1 MDPGAGDF
9 PPLRELFMPQN
20 STATAEKQSAEIIPL
35 HRKQVEKPLRICLLG
50 YRSHPYGGGQGIYIK
65 YLSKA
70 LVDAGHEVDVISGEP
85 YPHLDERVRL
95 IKMPGLNGLEAT
107 LRIQHAHAHVHVV
120 VLSMYST
127 QEHVY
132 QALHAGAS
140 GFVAK
145 EEAWEELA
153 TAIRTVCA
161 DKIYLSPTIRREDIQ
176 EYIRRAQ
183 ADQELDSFESLTP
196 REREVLQLIA
206 EEHNTR
212 EIGALL
218 SISPKTVESHR
229 SHLMNKLG
237 IHTTAGLTRYAISR
251 GVVDLPE
258 RYPEH
263 K

>member
-1 MDPGAGDF
+1 METIRVLLIDDHQMVREGLCVLLQNEPDIEIAGQASDG
-9 PPLRELFMPQN
+9 R
-20 STATAEKQSAEIIPL
+20 
-35 HRKQVEKPLRICLLG
+35 
-50 YRSHPYGGGQGIYIK
+50 QGIAMI
-65 YLSKA
+65 
-70 LVDAGHEVDVISGEP
+70 P
-85 YPHLDERVRL
+85 RVRPDVVVMDL
-95 IKMPGLNGLEAT
+95 RMPGLNGLEAAEC
-107 LRIQHAHAHVHVV
+107 IQHDYAHVHVV

-161 DKIYLSPTIRREDIQ
+161 EQVYLSPTICREDIQ

-183 ADQELDSFESLTP
+183 ADQEQDSFETLTP

-212 EIGALL
+212 EIGTLL
-218 SISPKTVESHR
+218 HISPKTVESHR
-229 SHLMNKLG
+229 SHLMNKLD

-258 RYPEH
+258 RYAEH
-263 K
+263 P

>member
-1 MDPGAGDF
+1 MEKIRVLLIDDHQMVREGLCVLLQNEPDIEIAGQASDGREGIAMISKVRPGVVVMD
-9 PPLRELFMPQN
+9 L
-20 STATAEKQSAEIIPL
+20 
-35 HRKQVEKPLRICLLG
+35 
-50 YRSHPYGGGQGIYIK
+50 
-65 YLSKA
+65 
-70 LVDAGHEVDVISGEP
+70 
-85 YPHLDERVRL
+85 
-95 IKMPGLNGLEAT
+95 KMPGLNGLEAAV
-107 LRIQHAHAHVHVV
+107 RIQHDYPHVHVV

-153 TAIRTVCA
+153 TAIRAVCA
-161 DKIYLSPTIRREDIQ
+161 DSVYLSPTIRREDIQ

-183 ADQELDSFESLTP
+183 ADQGSDSYQTLTP

-212 EIGALL
+212 EIGTLL
-218 SISPKTVESHR
+218 NISPKTVESHR
-229 SHLMNKLG
+229 SHLMHKLD

-258 RYPEH
+258 RYTDH
-263 K
+263 R

>member
-1 MDPGAGDF
+1 MEKIRVLLIDDHQMVREGLCVLLQNEPDIEIAGQASDG
-9 PPLRELFMPQN
+9 R
-20 STATAEKQSAEIIPL
+20 
-35 HRKQVEKPLRICLLG
+35 
-50 YRSHPYGGGQGIYIK
+50 QGIAMI
-65 YLSKA
+65 
-70 LVDAGHEVDVISGEP
+70 P
-85 YPHLDERVRL
+85 RVRPDVVVMDL
-95 IKMPGLNGLEAT
+95 KMPGLNGLEASA
-107 LRIQHAHAHVHVV
+107 RIQHNYAHVHVV

-161 DKIYLSPTIRREDIQ
+161 DKVYLSPTIRREEIQ

-183 ADQELDSFESLTP
+183 ADQGADGFQTLTP

-212 EIGALL
+212 EIGTLL
-218 SISPKTVESHR
+218 NISPKTVESHR
-229 SHLMNKLG
+229 SHLMNKLD

-251 GVVDLPE
+251 GMVDLPE
-258 RYPEH
+258 RYTEH
-263 K
+263 Q